1 MLFFI
6 YNFTH
11 EKIAKNN
18 MRPDTKDVFMEYCL
32 EYVDSDGP
40 DTLYND
46 KLTYLLKYIRR
57 HGLRSYTIKGF
68 KNGEWQ
74 VMIKY

>member
-1 MLFFI
+1 
-6 YNFTH
+6 
-11 EKIAKNN
+11 

-46 KLTYLLKYIRR
+46 KLTYLLKYIKR
-57 HGLRSYTIKGF
+57 HGLINYTIKGY
-68 KNGEWQ
+68 KGGKWLT
-74 VMIKY
+74 IILKY